1 MSMVILMVTF
11 VGYDSLAQQFFM
23 DAMALAFILD
33 VLSRLRSKS
42 RGHVSIPETVIRF
55 NFKL

>member
-1 MSMVILMVTF
+1 MVILMVTF